1 MIKATES
8 LIAATN
14 DQSKII
20 PGHGNISTKKD
31 LIVYRD
37 MLVTVRKRVADGIKQ
52 GKTLQ
57 QIADSDPLKGY
68 TAVFDKFFFVEAI
81 YKSLKK

>member
-1 MIKATES
+1 
-8 LIAATN
+8 
-14 DQSKII
+14 
-20 PGHGNISTKKD
+20 
-31 LIVYRD
+31 
-37 MLVTVRKRVADGIKQ
+37 MLVTVRKRIADGIKQ

-68 TAVFDKFFFVEAI
+68 NAVFDKYFFVEAI